1 MTLSAA
7 KMPQGS
13 GGSAR
18 LGVGAPDAIGLARHE
33 EAVRADLARLGLP
46 WQPWTAARGEGGA
59 KLLDVIVIGA
69 GQFGTA
75 VAGALR
81 LRGITDLLVLD
92 RAPEGGEGPWVTY
105 ARMPTLRSPKH
116 LPGLSFGVPSLTFQS
131 WYLAAHGAAAWETLY
146 KVHNGTWQDYILWVR
161 RMLALPVENDAEAV
175 DLIPRADRVDVVLAD
190 GSRRLAKRVVVATGR
205 GATGGWSRVPGVA
218 EDLFPDFAAHT
229 MDAIDFGALKG
240 KRIAMIGVG
249 ASAWDNAA
257 TAIEAGAASVTML
270 ARRRALPQLNKGRAS
285 TGIGF
290 FEGWQSLPDADR
302 WRLGAYL
309 DDMQS
314 PPPHETI
321 HRALANPGVSVHFS
335 TKLKAATRAGDRVRL
350 EVENGP
356 SGDYDYLILG
366 TGFRV
371 DLAHEP
377 LFAGVHADIALW
389 QDRYAPPPGLERP
402 HLGRFPYVGDAFELL
417 PKAGGADTRGLG
429 RIHLFNMASWLSAG
443 TLAADVPT
451 LEVGPDRLA
460 QGVTARLFAEDF
472 EPIFDRLVAWEDEHE
487 LKGTSFYAPDHVNTT
502 AR

>member
-7 KMPQGS
+7 RTGPGT
-13 GGSAR
+13 
-18 LGVGAPDAIGLARHE
+18 VPEAIGLARHE
-33 EAVRADLARLGLP
+33 AEVRADLARLRLP
-46 WQPWTAARGEGGA
+46 WEPWTAARRAGGA

-69 GQFGTA
+69 GQFGVA

-81 LRGITDLLVLD
+81 LRGIADLLVLD
-92 RAPEGGEGPWVTY
+92 RAPEGAEGPWVTY

-116 LPGLSFGVPSLTFQS
+116 LPGLSFGIPSLTFQA
-131 WYLAAHGAAAWETLY
+131 WYSATRGGAAWEALY
-146 KVHNGTWQDYILWVR
+146 KVPNEIWQDYILWAR
-161 RMLALPVENDAEAV
+161 RMLGLPVENGAEAV
-175 DLIPRADRVDVVLAD
+175 DLVPHADRVEVVLAD
-190 GSRRLAKRVVVATGR
+190 GTRRVAKRVVVATGR
-205 GATGGWSRVPGVA
+205 GATGGWARVPGVA
-218 EDLFPDFAAHT
+218 EDLFPDLAAHT
-229 MDAIDFGALKG
+229 REAIDFARLAG
-240 KRIAMIGVG
+240 KRIAMIGAG

-257 TAIEAGAASVTML
+257 TAIEAGAASVTMF
-270 ARRRALPQLNKGRAS
+270 ARRKALPQLNKGRAS

-321 HRALANPGVSVHFS
+321 HRALAKPGVSVHFS
-335 TKLKAATRAGDRVRL
+335 TRVTAARRDGGAVRL

-356 SGDYDYLILG
+356 SGAYDFLILG

-377 LFAGVHADIALW
+377 LFARIHGDVALW
-389 QDRYAPPPGLERP
+389 QDRYTPPPGLERP
-402 HLGRFPYVGDAFELL
+402 HLGRFPYLGDAFELL
-417 PKAGGADTRGLG
+417 PRTPAAEAATEAAALG

-472 EPIFDRLVAWEDEHE
+472 EPIFDRLVAWEEEHE
-487 LKGTSFYAPDHVNTT
+487 LESTAFYAPDHVNTT